1 MIAALGNTRETDM
14 ENRKPLSS
22 KKPPAPDKN
31 HKLIQEWIANAKP
44 ALNPVVSELD
54 KRIRQQLDEPRYAIK
69 WGKAYYG
76 SPQFGWCI
84 ELVAYDVSV
93 NVVFLNGS
101 QLDESPKLG
110 DETRYVKI
118 RSLEEAQS
126 DEVLQ
131 WIKQSCEMS
140 GWVW

>member
-1 MIAALGNTRETDM
+1 MCMLADNRESIVK
-14 ENRKPLSS
+14 NLKPLSS
-22 KKPPAPDKN
+22 KKPPEPVEN
-31 HKLIQEWIANAKP
+31 HRIIEEWIADTKP

-54 KRIRQQLDEPRYAIK
+54 KSILKELKNPRYAIK

-76 SPQFGWCI
+76 STKFGWCI

-101 QLDESPKLG
+101 QLNEPPELG

-118 RSLEEAQS
+118 RSLEEARSAQ
-126 DEVLQ
+126 VIG
-131 WIKQSCEMS
+131 WIRQSCQTS
-140 GWVW
+140 GWAW